1 MRQYRGTGTP
11 GEPREGPGRPPR
23 GSLLPR
29 DEAGAAGRRQRG
41 GSARPPPGRPRAKS
55 ERRQEPRERRL
66 CGTCCPCP
74 ARPRSELG
82 RPVPAANSPARPAAP
97 GPAPP
102 RNSCVPPG
110 AAQARWRRA
119 GRAERAEL
127 RPGTAGRARVSLGI
141 RARCAGEPRLP
152 QGCPV
157 VRVEAGAGV
166 LWLGVARLYQ
176 PDPPRRCGGAR
187 AGPGAAQHKE
197 INIPARPKPGKTA
210 LSRTAER
217 SLCVRQRG
225 MVPCLGARPA
235 PAEQRPLSP
244 LESGS
249 GSLCGGR

>member
-11 GEPREGPGRPPR
+11 GEPREGSGRPPR
-23 GSLLPR
+23 GSLVLQ
-29 DEAGAAGRRQRG
+29 DGAGAAGRRQRG
-41 GSARPPPGRPRAKS
+41 GSARQPQGRPRAKS

-127 RPGTAGRARVSLGI
+127 RPGTAGRAGGVPGD
-141 RARCAGEPRLP
+141 PRP
-152 QGCPV
+152 
-157 VRVEAGAGV
+157 
-166 LWLGVARLYQ
+166 
-176 PDPPRRCGGAR
+176 
-187 AGPGAAQHKE
+187 
-197 INIPARPKPGKTA
+197 
-210 LSRTAER
+210 
-217 SLCVRQRG
+217 
-225 MVPCLGARPA
+225 
-235 PAEQRPLSP
+235 
-244 LESGS
+244 
-249 GSLCGGR
+249 LCGGNTVSSGLPSPPARGEGWGLVARRGSALPAGPPAPLRRCPGRTRRGTA